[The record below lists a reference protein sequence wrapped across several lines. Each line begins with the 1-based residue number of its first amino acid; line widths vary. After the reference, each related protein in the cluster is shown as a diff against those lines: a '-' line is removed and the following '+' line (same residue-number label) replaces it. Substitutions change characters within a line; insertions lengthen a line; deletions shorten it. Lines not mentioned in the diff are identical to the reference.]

1 VQGDQPFIDP
11 ALIDVMAE
19 QFSARTPTPE
29 VLTPVYLMGAG
40 KIHNPSVVKTLLAA
54 DGRALYFSRSAI
66 PHVRGVA
73 PDQWHAHAPYWGH
86 VGIYG
91 YRSGFLCEF
100 PTLPQAPIE
109 QLESLEQLRAL
120 WHGHRI
126 AVHITQNPPG
136 MGVDT
141 PEDLARVRSLL
152 ADPS

>member
-1 VQGDQPFIDP
+1 MPP
-11 ALIDVMAE
+11 PL
-19 QFSARTPTPE
+19 R
-29 VLTPVYLMGAG
+29 
-40 KIHNPSVVKTLLAA
+40 
-54 DGRALYFSRSAI
+54 
-66 PHVRGVA
+66 
-73 PDQWHAHAPYWGH
+73 H

-100 PTLPQAPIE
+100 PSLPQAPLE